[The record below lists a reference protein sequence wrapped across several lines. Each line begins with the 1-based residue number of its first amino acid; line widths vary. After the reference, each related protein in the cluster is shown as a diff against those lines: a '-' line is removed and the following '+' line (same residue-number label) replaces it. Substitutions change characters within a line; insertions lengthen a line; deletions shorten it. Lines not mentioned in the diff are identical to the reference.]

1 MTLLQRDLFNSPYS
15 GVFCATN
22 DVLTLVPPGI
32 PKDDMEYISEALDTR
47 VEVITIGGSRVVG
60 TLVAMNS
67 RGILVS
73 NIATSREVKKL
84 EKITT
89 NLDFLNSPI
98 ITKYFLEF
106 QLACLLKNVGISS
119 NSSSCFISSSMSIF
133 S

>member
-73 NIATSREVKKL
+73 NIVTSREVKKL

-89 NLDFLNSPI
+89 NLDL
-98 ITKYFLEF
+98 
-106 QLACLLKNVGISS
+106 QLGILPERS
-119 NSSSCFISSSMSIF
+119 NAI
-133 S
+133 